1 MLTHICSQ
9 THTLAASEGIQKNYA
24 ADNIFIQIYRSIC
37 LLHIMFMELG
47 THVFTVCSFGMR
59 TVVNFLAWLLSF
71 RSQPWD
77 SSLLHLYI
85 KKCRHQF
92 NTIEGTA

>member
-59 TVVNFLAWLLSF
+59 TVVNFFCLAAVIQITALGFLAT
-71 RSQPWD
+71 
-77 SSLLHLYI
+77 SLI
-85 KKCRHQF
+85 HQKMQ
-92 NTIEGTA
+92 TSI